1 MLIEDYFILICY
13 LFIIYPF
20 IIYPLILELL
30 VRIYK
35 NQLFQSSI
43 SDISTDQL
51 PAISVLIAA
60 YNEVDTLE
68 ETIETIY
75 KQQYPK
81 MQVHVGSDGS
91 NDGTESFLKNNK
103 NLFDN
108 LVRSEN
114 NEGKGSAIKKALLH
128 SDGDVIIIQDS
139 DLEYDPNDYD
149 KILQPFILSNAD
161 VVYGNRF
168 GNNKFERIHYFSHRI
183 ANFALTTLVNFF
195 TNINFSDVE
204 CGFKAFKTSV
214 LKNISLFEKS
224 FGFEIEVTKKISKL
238 NLKIFQVPV
247 SYNGRS
253 YSEGKKIKF
262 IDALRALYCV
272 VRY

>member
-1 MLIEDYFILICY
+1 MIKVSIIIPVFNEINFIEEVLKKVN
-13 LFIIYPF
+13 LKKKQLNLQII
-20 IIYPLILELL
+20 
-30 VRIYK
+30 V
-35 NQLFQSSI
+35 
-43 SDISTDQL
+43 SD
-51 PAISVLIAA
+51 
-60 YNEVDTLE
+60 
-68 ETIETIY
+68 
-75 KQQYPK
+75 
-81 MQVHVGSDGS
+81 DGS
-91 NDGTESFLKNNK
+91 NDGTENFLKNNK

-114 NEGKGSAIKKALLH
+114 NEGKGSAIKKALLY

-149 KILQPFILSNAD
+149 KILQPFIFSNAD

-168 GNNKFERIHYFSHRI
+168 CNNKFERVHYFSHRI